1 MAHQRFRRYN
11 TKDFWKGQSLDN
23 DLCMV
28 VRAGN
33 MVFVRGQTGFD
44 LNGKLHGIGDPA
56 AQAEVAMKCL
66 KTLLEEAG
74 SRLQDICKIVIYI
87 TDRAYRTPVYRVIG
101 KRLKGVYPV
110 CTGLI
115 VQALAVP
122 ELVMEID
129 AYAVIPEERMKNL
142 PKASNSVA
150 RIGRKR
156 R

>member
-1 MAHQRFRRYN
+1 MAHQRFRKYN
-11 TKDFWKGQSLDN
+11 TKTFWKGQSLDN
-23 DLCMV
+23 DLCMI

-74 SRLQDICKIVIYI
+74 SRLQDICKITIYI
-87 TDRAYRTPVYRVIG
+87 TDRAYRTAVYRVIG
-101 KRLKGVYPV
+101 KRLKGVHPV
-110 CTGLI
+110 STGLI

-122 ELVMEID
+122 ELLMEID

-142 PKASNSVA
+142 PKASNKVA
-150 RIGRKR
+150 KIGRKR